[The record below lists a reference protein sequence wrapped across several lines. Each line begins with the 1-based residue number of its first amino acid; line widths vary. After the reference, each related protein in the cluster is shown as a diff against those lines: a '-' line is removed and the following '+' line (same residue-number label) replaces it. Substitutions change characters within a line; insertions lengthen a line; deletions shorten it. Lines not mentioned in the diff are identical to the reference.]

1 MTHLETL
8 VEDQQNTIE
17 NVAELQRR
25 DMSSLTEHL
34 QSVISTYTQPLVEKV
49 SAMERQVT
57 GLQIENKNL
66 RQKQLQLEQKMGEM
80 EATPAPRQDLTPITG
95 KIVKLESHFIAI
107 SKRIDALSNSFDNH
121 LFSRKSREREEVDKE
136 AIEGGTGSSVNIRN
150 ESKMI
155 FRSSATELLSRGRW
169 REKVRPKTRSKEFFN
184 NSVPN
189 LLPPFS

>member
-150 ESKMI
+150 ELKMI
-155 FRSSATELLSRGRW
+155 RDELSFKCDGAFVKGTLEGKG
-169 REKVRPKTRSKEFFN
+169 ETKNTLKGVFQQLCP
-184 NSVPN
+184 
-189 LLPPFS
+189 